1 MNRKRMFLRLV
12 MKDAFVRK
20 DRALTALL
28 SVAVV
33 ATMATV
39 ALTIYYDLEGR
50 LSREFRS
57 SGANVV
63 VSKHDGSFS
72 AAELA
77 KIGAAVGSQ
86 GEVVPV
92 AYAIGTMSD
101 GKKIVVGGVDIGKL
115 SKLNSW
121 WSLTPR
127 DKGLALIGARANEDV
142 PAGPVTLSFAHGSDA
157 ISLGTVFRSGSDDDS
172 RIYLPLSQFTTL
184 TGLEANTVLVRF
196 DGRPQ
201 QIQSGIDELSA
212 SLPHQIE
219 VEPVRQITQTQTA
232 VLGKTRSVVL
242 AASGVVVI
250 LIMLCMVATFSSS
263 VLERRRDYAVMK
275 ALGASNRAVNVL
287 FSSQSVFLSLAGV
300 LIGFVA
306 GSGVA
311 YWIGKVNFGAALFP
325 HAVLLFPVVLGSIL
339 LALIASTAPIRLLQR
354 IQPAGIL
361 RGE

>member
-1 MNRKRMFLRLV
+1 MNRNRMFLRLV
-12 MKDAFVRK
+12 MKDAFLRK

-39 ALTIYYDLEGR
+39 ALTIYYDLESK

-57 SGANVV
+57 FGANVIV
-63 VSKHDGSFS
+63 TKHDGSLS

-92 AYAIGTMSD
+92 AYAIGTTRD
-101 GKKIVVGGVDIGKL
+101 GKKIVVGGADLEKL

-121 WSLTPR
+121 WSVAVR
-127 DKGLALIGARANEDV
+127 DKGTAMIGARANEDV
-142 PAGPVTLSFAHGSDA
+142 PAGPLKLAFARGSDE
-157 ISLGTVFRSGSDDDS
+157 IRLGTVFRSGSDDDS
-172 RIYLPLSQFTTL
+172 RIYIPLSGFSTL
-184 TGLEANTVLVRF
+184 TGVEPNTALVRV

-201 QIQSGIDELSA
+201 EIQYAIEQLRR
-212 SLPHQIE
+212 SLPQVE
-219 VEPVRQITQTQTA
+219 VEPVRQITQAQTA
-232 VLGKTRSVVL
+232 VLGKTRAVVL
-242 AASGVVVI
+242 AASAVVVI
-250 LIMLCMVATFSSS
+250 LIMLSMVATFSSS

-275 ALGASNRAVNVL
+275 ALGASNRAVNLL
-287 FSSQSVFLSLAGV
+287 FAAQSVFLALAGA
-300 LIGFVA
+300 LSGFVA

-311 YWIGKVNFGAALFP
+311 YWIGKANFDAAILP
-325 HAVLLFPVVLGSIL
+325 QGVLLLPVVLGSIM